1 MKRIILASIVLVASQ
16 NIMAWGLSDVTDAT
30 EKANDTVKKVDD
42 GVKVAEDVNAKKE
55 NLEKKGLTESA
66 KTVAT
71 EGGKGALDGAVSGAL
86 TGSVVNSGTKGGV
99 AGVKK
104 GWGSL

>member
-30 EKANDTVKKVDD
+30 EKTNDTVKKVDD
-42 GVKVAEDVNAKKE
+42 GVKTAEDVNAKKE
-55 NLEKKGLTESA
+55 QVEQKGLTESA
-66 KTVAT
+66 KSVAT
-71 EGGKGALDGAVSGAL
+71 EGGKGAMDGAMDGA
-86 TGSVVNSGTKGGV
+86 TKGSIVNSGTEGGV
-99 AGVKK
+99 AGAKK